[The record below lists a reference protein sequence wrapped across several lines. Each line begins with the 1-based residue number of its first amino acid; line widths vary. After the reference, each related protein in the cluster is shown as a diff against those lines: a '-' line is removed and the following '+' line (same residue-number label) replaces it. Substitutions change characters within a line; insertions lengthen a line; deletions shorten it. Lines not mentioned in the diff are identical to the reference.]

1 MLLEVYLFKL
11 FEVKLW
17 YKSHCAGLLRA
28 EIALIEINFVHRYE
42 SNRIKRIDYFF
53 SFDPKL
59 MKSYHNKRVR
69 LKVPRKIDSVFP
81 SNLGLFLEIVLT
93 LKAKKKFIEYKETAE
108 GTKET

>member
-1 MLLEVYLFKL
+1 
-11 FEVKLW
+11 
-17 YKSHCAGLLRA
+17 
-28 EIALIEINFVHRYE
+28 
-42 SNRIKRIDYFF
+42 
-53 SFDPKL
+53 

-93 LKAKKKFIEYKETAE
+93 LKAKKKFIEYNETAE